1 MKGEQEMRG
10 SLSKRSKSSWTIRL
24 TLGRKI
30 DPKTGKSKINQK
42 TITVRGTKQEAEAK
56 LAELLNQ
63 YNKGEYIEPTTLTT
77 GEWLQRWIDVYVKN
91 SRKKRLRTIETYES
105 VVRRHLIPAFDKIP
119 LQKLSAGH
127 IQHYYN
133 TSLLSSSTEE
143 DWYYNYQVHG
153 YVFEKADFTPLFLT
167 DKEPAVVS
175 LKMVATPSVVYY
187 NDKYDAAYL
196 NDIAVKINEELEKEN
211 YHDLYLMVNV
221 MKLEDAL
228 RFIMVEKS
236 VSVSG
241 KYEFE
246 TYSGLYATDW
256 DLPIK
261 LKEAVTVKVF
271 KNFYFEA
278 DYQAFIDFWNR

>member
-1 MKGEQEMRG
+1 MKKTVFVLVILLVLCGNLNAFERQETALPIISEPLGKLETTTGWMKGPG
-10 SLSKRSKSSWTIRL
+10 
-24 TLGRKI
+24 
-30 DPKTGKSKINQK
+30 D
-42 TITVRGTKQEAEAK
+42 
-56 LAELLNQ
+56 
-63 YNKGEYIEPTTLTT
+63 
-77 GEWLQRWIDVYVKN
+77 RWI
-91 SRKKRLRTIETYES
+91 SRENRIPKYLSADYDILQDYENYS
-105 VVRRHLIPAFDKIP
+105 LGVDNFHLIEFREVLIKDK
-119 LQKLSAGH
+119 S
-127 IQHYYN
+127 YY
-133 TSLLSSSTEE
+133 LLIKHRKGGSYRYPTIEE

-153 YVFEKADFTPLFLT
+153 YVFEKADFTSLFLT